1 MPLCW
6 ALVMQPCKADRECCP
21 RGLRHSCTFR
31 TGFLTAASLFTCLCG
46 RLNLL
51 SPYAALA
58 RHLFI
63 FLFVLSVS
71 LLSLT
76 FFLILR
82 FFFFHK
88 VCIKFITILFLG
100 FFLLLFFMFW
110 FLGHESRGIS
120 APQPGIEPAP
130 LHWKAVSTTG
140 PPGESLSYSLIYP
153 LDHGHDFCSFIGPS
167 PLSLIAAS

>member
-51 SPYAALA
+51 FPCAALA
-58 RHLFI
+58 RAP
-63 FLFVLSVS
+63 
-71 LLSLT
+71 
-76 FFLILR
+76 LR
-82 FFFFHK
+82 FPLRPVCLTSLSNFFFNFKIFFFHK

-100 FFLLLFFMFW
+100 FLLLLFFMFW